1 MNDVQVFNNDE
12 FGSLRTIW
20 LNGVLWFV
28 GKDVTQSLGYQN
40 GSRDVTRHTDEEDHK
55 SVMLFDGTQDRNTLV
70 INESGLYSL
79 ILSSKLPSAKRF
91 KRWVTSEV
99 LPSLRRSGHY
109 TTGGESGAATQRMLT
124 VDDYFKA
131 ASIISTCRNER
142 LPYVLGLL
150 KQGGIELPKV
160 KEAVLEDCRCEA
172 ARLINKAKIA
182 YGVSYTQI
190 GKLTRLPTTTIT
202 RIASGAQIPTN
213 QRAICIVEAVKKAV
227 PGISV

>member
-1 MNDVQVFNNDE
+1 MNDVQVFNNEE

-28 GKDVTQSLGYQN
+28 GKDVAQSLGYSN
-40 GSRDVTRHTDEEDHK
+40 NRKAIIDHVDEEDRGVTK
-55 SVMLFDGTQDRNTLV
+55 RDTLGGEQDLV
-70 INESGLYSL
+70 IINESGLYSL

-124 VDDYFKA
+124 ADDYFKA
-131 ASIISTCRNER
+131 ASLISTCRNER

>member
-1 MNDVQVFNNDE
+1 MNDVQVFNNEE
-12 FGSLRTIW
+12 FGSLRTVW
-20 LNGVLWFV
+20 LNGVLWFA
-28 GKDVTQSLGYQN
+28 GKDVAQALNYTNPQKALRDHVEKEDTTVNESFTVN
-40 GSRDVTRHTDEEDHK
+40 GTNVT
-55 SVMLFDGTQDRNTLV
+55 L

>member
-28 GKDVTQSLGYQN
+28 GKDVAQALNYTNPQKALRDHVEKEDTTVNESFTVN
-40 GSRDVTRHTDEEDHK
+40 GTNVT
-55 SVMLFDGTQDRNTLV
+55 L

-109 TTGGESGAATQRMLT
+109 TTGGESGAAPQRMLT